1 MTREYKS
8 AAAFKQALEQRLRTS
23 STSGVD
29 FDRGRQLVIFDRFLA
44 RIAAELGDA
53 ATLKGGLAV
62 ELRGERARTTK
73 DVDLRVTGSPEG
85 ILDRLRDAA
94 RRDRVHSSIRSLR
107 MNQNGDGPKI
117 HGPGQISV
125 YEPRNSASTTHELEQ
140 FFSKNHPSAV
150 ESHPVFRQN
159 AEHAVITGGWGIARV
174 VEHLGHRGSLSSFGT
189 RSRSNRGPGF

>member
-1 MTREYKS
+1 MPRTRPNSRVKDLPDL
-8 AAAFKQALEQRLRTS
+8 ALIATAGTLEANRLRAAIEQTFTFHDAHDVPEQLPAPPKVGVRPMPRRQKKS
-23 STSGVD
+23 SSN
-29 FDRGRQLVIFDRFLA
+29 GR
-44 RIAAELGDA
+44 
-53 ATLKGGLAV
+53 
-62 ELRGERARTTK
+62 
-73 DVDLRVTGSPEG
+73 
-85 ILDRLRDAA
+85 RLTNCSAL
-94 RRDRVHSSIRSLR
+94 RVHSSIRSLR
-107 MNQNGDGPKI
+107 MNQNGDGPQI